1 MPKSKVR
8 KKPDVRPE
16 HLAAPAEADEVS
28 PRNRFQA
35 IAGAFIAIMI
45 VLSML
50 VSVFLP
56 FINWR

>member
-8 KKPDVRPE
+8 KKPVVQPE
-16 HLAAPAEADEVS
+16 HLTAPADDDLPR
-28 PRNRFQA
+28 PRNRLQA
-35 IAGAFIAIMI
+35 IAGAVIALMI

-50 VSVFLP
+50 VGAVLP